1 MAASWADEVWNV
13 CKSQAEAWAQM
24 DPAGWFEIREE
35 SGGSK
40 PKRQKFWTPL
50 AQAQK
55 QKFQN
60 EGIVTG
66 VMFNLAWLNPTA
78 QIIEYDSIALPRL
91 ISAGKYYFCQKDGV
105 PCAPAEWPTG
115 KTIPLAV
122 CDKTFPVGKTA
133 GTDYQQYGH
142 AHIIQGFWWAVA
154 KAIQMV
160 GDPAGAERLKKF
172 QSLVVKASV
181 DMKTVSALT
190 LVPQLGFQ
198 MIQDNEELR
207 ANYGF
212 TGARVMLLVKWAFK
226 EAKAARQDKKDPTA
240 AEIHKVILEKITFR
254 ADDTSAPSLRMVADV
269 MGLVREVLPNARAMK
284 ALQLCED
291 RFGREHP
298 LDDYSKLIRIC
309 GQCGNSEEI
318 SFMFEWIAAA
328 LIQQVGRGGSASY
341 PATARTP
348 RKQNRPVWRPNRPGV
363 FCYSS
368 GRISPQTSRFG
379 PAERG
384 PTHRLQI

>member
-24 DPAGWFEIREE
+24 DPAGWHEIKEE
-35 SGGSK
+35 AGSK

-160 GDPAGAERLKKF
+160 NEPAGADRLKQF
-172 QSLVVKASV
+172 QNLVVKASV

-190 LVPQLGFQ
+190 LVPQLGFP
-198 MIQDNEELR
+198 N
-207 ANYGF
+207 
-212 TGARVMLLVKWAFK
+212 
-226 EAKAARQDKKDPTA
+226 DP
-240 AEIHKVILEKITFR
+240 
-254 ADDTSAPSLRMVADV
+254 
-269 MGLVREVLPNARAMK
+269 G
-284 ALQLCED
+284 
-291 RFGREHP
+291 
-298 LDDYSKLIRIC
+298 
-309 GQCGNSEEI
+309 
-318 SFMFEWIAAA
+318 
-328 LIQQVGRGGSASY
+328 
-341 PATARTP
+341 
-348 RKQNRPVWRPNRPGV
+348 
-363 FCYSS
+363 
-368 GRISPQTSRFG
+368 
-379 PAERG
+379 
-384 PTHRLQI
+384 